1 MMMINILNEVPT
13 TGWMIVDIIIKFTLI
28 VGMVNIR
35 KTVVEFFRSLYY
47 MIRRSPDL
55 KKKYGENSWA
65 VVTGA
70 SDGIG
75 QGFCE

>member
-1 MMMINILNEVPT
+1 MSEAFIIDLINMNYFMTFLF
-13 TGWMIVDIIIKFTLI
+13 IVGLFNIQKKVFTLL
-28 VGMVNIR
+28 R
-35 KTVVEFFRSLYY
+35 TLYY
-47 MIRRSPDL
+47 MVRSSPDL
-55 KKKYGENSWA
+55 KIYGERSWA